1 MKRKLVAP
9 GIIALCMFIL
19 SACGNE
25 ETVTPVYIED
35 QLVAEQPID
44 RDVAPSA
51 AKKKGDAEGLY
62 GPVTG
67 IIGGKNFTG
76 TLTVTEFIEEAGA
89 MYARVNLTDVK
100 ITGKD
105 HRYLEFVLECETFL
119 IPAAIDDMSEA
130 RVFQVAATCTVLN
143 LNLNGLNTNVLGLL
157 VQIDPINVAIN
168 ANDDEVLGNLIC
180 TALETVNSIVDL
192 VGILNQILG
201 LLSL

>member
-1 MKRKLVAP
+1 MKTKLVAP
-9 GIIALCMFIL
+9 GIFTFCLLIL
-19 SACGNE
+19 SACDNE
-25 ETVTPVYIED
+25 QAVTPVYIED

-44 RDVAPSA
+44 RDGAPSA

-62 GPVTG
+62 APVTG
-67 IIGGKNFTG
+67 FIGGKNFTG
-76 TLTVTEFIEEAGA
+76 TLTVTEFIEEGGA
-89 MYARVNLTDVK
+89 MYAQVNLTEVK

-105 HRYLEFVLECETFL
+105 HKYLEFALESETFL
-119 IPAAIDDMSEA
+119 IPAAIDNMSQA
-130 RVFQVAATCTVLN
+130 RVSQVAATCTVLN
-143 LNLNGLNTNVLGLL
+143 INLNGLNTNVLGLM

-180 TALETVNSIVDL
+180 TALDTVNSIVDL